1 MTTSGTTTFGP
12 DLIDLIEDAY
22 EMVGI
27 EVRGGY
33 DMKTARRSL
42 DMLFREWG
50 NRGINMW
57 TLKQFTVP
65 VVATGYTLVVTLPA
79 DTIDLLDAAWRT
91 GTGEAQ
97 IDASLTRLSG
107 MQWAGLSNK
116 NQTAGGPSQY
126 YVQRVVPPILR
137 LWPSPTEDGT
147 IVCWGLRSI
156 EDTGAYT
163 NTADIPPRFLPALV
177 SGLAYYLALKSPN
190 AAPRIPMLQ
199 AEYDRQWTLA
209 AEEDRD
215 RASFVMVPDL
225 SAYNR

>member
-1 MTTSGTTTFGP
+1 MTTSGTTTFNP
-12 DLIDLIEDAY
+12 DIIDLIEDAY
-22 EMVGI
+22 EMVGM

-65 VVATGYTLVVTLPA
+65 VVASGYNLVVTLPA
-79 DTIDLLDAAWRT
+79 DTIDVLDVAWRT
-91 GTGEAQ
+91 GTGLAQ
-97 IDASLTRLSG
+97 NDQSLTRLSG
-107 MQWAGLSNK
+107 MQWAGISNK
-116 NQTAGGPSQY
+116 NETGQPGQY
-126 YVQRVVPPILR
+126 YVHRVVPPILR
-137 LWPSPTEDGT
+137 LWPTPTANGT

-156 EDTGAYT
+156 EDTGAYP

-177 SGLAYYLALKSPN
+177 SGLAYYIAMKSPN
-190 AAPRIPMLQ
+190 ATPRIPMLQ

-215 RASFVMVPDL
+215 RSSFIMVPDL
-225 SAYNR
+225 SSYNR

>member
-1 MTTSGTTTFGP
+1 MTTSGTTSFNP
-12 DLIDLIEDAY
+12 DIIDLIEDAY
-22 EMVGI
+22 EMVGM

-65 VVATGYTLVVTLPA
+65 VVASGYSLVVTLPA
-79 DTIDLLDAAWRT
+79 DTIDVLDVAWRT
-91 GTGEAQ
+91 GTGLAQ
-97 IDASLTRLSG
+97 NDQSLTRLSG
-107 MQWAGLSNK
+107 MQWAGISNK
-116 NQTAGGPSQY
+116 NETGVPGQY
-126 YVQRVVPPILR
+126 YVHRVVPPILR
-137 LWPSPTEDGT
+137 LWPTPTADGT

-156 EDTGAYT
+156 EDTGAYP

-177 SGLAYYLALKSPN
+177 SGLAYYIAMKSPN
-190 AAPRIPMLQ
+190 ATPRIPMLQ

-215 RASFVMVPDL
+215 RSSFIMVPDL
-225 SAYNR
+225 SSYNR

>member
-1 MTTSGTTTFGP
+1 MTTSGTTTFNP

-22 EMVGI
+22 EMVGM

-65 VVATGYTLVVTLPA
+65 VVASGYNLVVTLPA
-79 DTIDLLDAAWRT
+79 DTIDVLDVAWRT
-91 GTGEAQ
+91 GTGLAQ
-97 IDASLTRLSG
+97 NDQSLTRLSG
-107 MQWAGLSNK
+107 MQWAGISDK
-116 NQTAGGPSQY
+116 NSQGQPGQY
-126 YVQRVVPPILR
+126 YVHRVVPPILR
-137 LWPSPTEDGT
+137 LWPTPTANGT

-156 EDTGAYT
+156 EDTGAYP

-177 SGLAYYLALKSPN
+177 SGLAYYIAMKSPN
-190 AAPRIPMLQ
+190 ATPRIPMLQ

-215 RASFVMVPDL
+215 RSSFIMVPDL
-225 SAYNR
+225 SSYNR